1 MKTLL
6 EETNHMR
13 RLMGLPLIVEQS
25 VSFPKI
31 VTNTYNGQGDCDRLH
46 TFSTRKENGVST
58 EVGGMNTKV
67 GDELKR
73 IYNLGY
79 NPEVTQ
85 VDVEVDDQ
93 VVTWTAYI
101 NESKDGKAWIGITSR
116 GAGCNNDI
124 ENRATSSAV
133 GNDVGTL
140 RKMII
145 KGGYNIDNKFDL
157 EKVNDYVYN
166 GGEDSF
172 KQVFYRYTR
181 PTDYPPHST
190 STVTKNKK
198 PIEKDSNKTNTI
210 SITHNNDPLEL
221 RGGEDTYT
229 DGLKDMGIIYNPVI
243 TTTSDGVTVSY
254 DTSGDKKKLISY
266 IFSPICKK
274 GETEDC
280 GDEDILLTKVKNSNS
295 VSQEIPYDI
304 GDFKGYII
312 VLEDDGSVYWKNKN

>member
-1 MKTLL
+1 MRPKNIL

-31 VTNTYNGQGDCDRLH
+31 VTNTYNGQGNCDRLH

-116 GAGCNNDI
+116 GAGCNDDI
-124 ENRATSSAV
+124 EKRATSSAV

-145 KGGYNIDNKFDL
+145 KGGYNIDNEFDL
-157 EKVNDYVYN
+157 DVINEYTYSDDDD
-166 GGEDSF
+166 GF

-190 STVTKNKK
+190 STVTKNEKT
-198 PIEKDSNKTNTI
+198 IEKNSDKTNTI
-210 SITHNNDPLEL
+210 THNDDPLEL

-229 DGLKDMGIIYNPVI
+229 DGLKDIGIIYNPEI
-243 TTTSDGVTVSY
+243 TTTSSGVTVSY

-266 IFSPICKK
+266 IFSPICKE

-304 GDFKGYII
+304 DNFKGYIV
-312 VLEDDGSVYWKNKN
+312 VLEDDGSDYWKNKN

>member
-1 MKTLL
+1 MRPKNIL

-31 VTNTYNGQGDCDRLH
+31 VTNTYNGQGNCDRLH

-85 VDVEVDDQ
+85 IDVEVDDQ

-140 RKMII
+140 REKII

-181 PTDYPPHST
+181 PTNYPPHT
-190 STVTKNKK
+190 SLSSPTDDITITFNGY
-198 PIEKDSNKTNTI
+198 KDFRQQLRDLPKDAYGDATIKGNTI
-210 SITHNNDPLEL
+210 TITKDENTRISKLSGIRDNIS
-221 RGGEDTYT
+221 EDTFNQR
-229 DGLKDMGIIYNPVI
+229 LKEIKNDYGYEAI
-243 TTTSDGVTVSY
+243 SDIVKVGSEWFVVL
-254 DTSGDKKKLISY
+254 K
-266 IFSPICKK
+266 
-274 GETEDC
+274 
-280 GDEDILLTKVKNSNS
+280 TK
-295 VSQEIPYDI
+295 
-304 GDFKGYII
+304 
-312 VLEDDGSVYWKNKN
+312 